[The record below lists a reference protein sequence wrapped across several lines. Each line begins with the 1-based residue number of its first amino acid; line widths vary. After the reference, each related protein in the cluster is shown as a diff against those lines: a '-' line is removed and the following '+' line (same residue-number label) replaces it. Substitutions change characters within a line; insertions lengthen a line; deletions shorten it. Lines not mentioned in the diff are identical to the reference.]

1 MNQTNAEWINSKISL
16 GFYFIDNFSLQSIRI
31 NSLYFIWNLNKSKLC
46 LHNVKKFTKSVHV
59 HCTCIQAYVTFR
71 CTKHWFN
78 LDRLFV
84 NCIIFFLNLN
94 KKREGGGHTV
104 GKSILLFL
112 YPRGKNYYNKP
123 VFRGGHYG
131 EGAAIQYTTLEPF
144 ANFSTLKNI
153 FFLFCHNNGIISL
166 ITKHCSLQCFNYLF
180 YSIVQ

>member
-1 MNQTNAEWINSKISL
+1 MNQTNTEWINSKISL

-78 LDRLFV
+78 LDGLFV

-94 KKREGGGHTV
+94 KKREGGG
-104 GKSILLFL
+104 GILLGKVYYFF
-112 YPRGKNYYNKP
+112 YTPVVKTTITSQFSEWGTMGRG
-123 VFRGGHYG
+123 
-131 EGAAIQYTTLEPF
+131 L
-144 ANFSTLKNI
+144 L
-153 FFLFCHNNGIISL
+153 
-166 ITKHCSLQCFNYLF
+166 
-180 YSIVQ
+180 YSIQHWSPLQISVRWKTFFSFLP